1 MLIYNFI
8 VYREIDLLL
17 FILGPKGLHA
27 PWIQRAFTSPHF
39 KNYYYALENFKI
51 TH

>member
-27 PWIQRAFTSPHF
+27 PWIQRAFTPPHF
-39 KNYYYALENFKI
+39 KNYYYALSKF
-51 TH
+51 